1 MTDERREH
9 DRKPRD
15 RPYRER
21 RNDHD
26 GSDRGRERGHGF
38 RGRDR
43 NDNGRRGFRPHDRDQ
58 SDGDRKDF
66 KPRDRGF
73 GDRRDRP
80 YHKDRGHDDRRRPRD
95 GDGLRREFKP
105 RDREDRGPRDRRQHR
120 DGDRPR
126 REYRPRDR
134 DGYGSRDPSR
144 DRRPRTFDRPSDGQS
159 ERTQVCEEKRFKL
172 PSDPQKLLFRGVD
185 CQANGKDDLAMIMYL
200 HGAVLMSKG
209 CENNALSMLR
219 NIGKDGF
226 LEKRSVI
233 EDRCSEDALVEYDYL
248 CYSLDKAYD
257 RSFLDSRY
265 SDGNRHAIYCRVRME
280 EVDGEDP
287 IIDVFASD
295 CGDDDAKVIDGLK
308 LLKRKKDSLKAADN
322 LQRFEDNKRLRQSVH
337 TSFAHAMKGNQ
348 SAVKDLERL
357 SSRFPE
363 AAFFLEYMD
372 NRSKGTE
379 MEWLKEKY
387 PQFKELIISEEYHL
401 NIKDTPFGLFLRA
414 KNLQAKKEDWIPQ
427 MVKAAKAGSDEALD
441 ELIPLMYRP
450 DIKRSVA
457 EVYLARM
464 DLDGLLSLYFD
475 GFEDTMYLEKFCQ
488 SDRSL
493 ILKVGSRLGE
503 KDVEK
508 EMDWYRVNARNGYTE
523 CRNELINRMH
533 DRRYRSKAMI
543 YALHD
548 SGADMEAARL
558 YFELEMEGNDSLPSV
573 KWLRKVCDTDAVKDF
588 VHDHYEEK
596 DDLATFESIFTDD
609 GYRKK
614 SFGRRPFKK
623 KGDKRRR

>member
-1 MTDERREH
+1 MTDERRDYDH
-9 DRKPRD
+9 KPRD
-15 RPYRER
+15 RPYRNRVR
-21 RNDHD
+21 RDDSDGND
-26 GSDRGRERGHGF
+26 RRERGHDRGHGPGM
-38 RGRDR
+38 GRDR
-43 NDNGRRGFRPHDRDQ
+43 NDRDGRRGFRPRERDDNNSESDGRKDFRPRNRDFGGRRRDDGRRDDRSCSRGR
-58 SDGDRKDF
+58 SDGDRGYRS
-66 KPRDRGF
+66 RDGDRRGF
-73 GDRRDRP
+73 GRP
-80 YHKDRGHDDRRRPRD
+80 SY
-95 GDGLRREFKP
+95 
-105 RDREDRGPRDRRQHR
+105 DREDRRSRSFGRASSDDRSTRQRD
-120 DGDRPR
+120 
-126 REYRPRDR
+126 E
-134 DGYGSRDPSR
+134 RDPQE
-144 DRRPRTFDRPSDGQS
+144 DR
-159 ERTQVCEEKRFKL
+159 RFKL

-219 NIGKDGF
+219 NIGKSGF
-226 LEKRSVI
+226 VEKRAAI
-233 EDRCSEDALVEYDYL
+233 ADRCSEDALVEYDYL
-248 CYSLDKAYD
+248 CFTLDNTYD
-257 RSFLDSRY
+257 RSFFDSRY
-265 SDGNRHAIYCRVRME
+265 SDGNKHAIYCKIRLE

-295 CGDDDAKVIDGLK
+295 CDDSDPKVIDGLK
-308 LLKRKKDSLKAADN
+308 LLKRKKDSVRSAEN
-322 LQRFEDNKRLRQSVH
+322 LQRFEDNKRSRQSVH

-414 KNLQAKKEDWIPQ
+414 KNLQAKKEDWIPR
-427 MVKAAKAGSDEALD
+427 MAKAAKAGSDEALE

-475 GFEDTMYLEKFCQ
+475 GFDDTMYLEKFCQ

-503 KDVEK
+503 RDVEK

-533 DRRYRSKAMI
+533 DKRYRSKAMI

-558 YFELEMEGNDSLPSV
+558 YFELEMEGNDTLPSV
-573 KWLRKVCDTDAVKDF
+573 KWLRKVCDKDTVKDF
-588 VHDHYEEK
+588 VHDHYEKKGDME
-596 DDLATFESIFTDD
+596 TFESIFTDD

-614 SFGRRPFKK
+614 SFGHKPFNKK
-623 KGDKRRR
+623 KNDKRRR

>member
-1 MTDERREH
+1 M
-9 DRKPRD
+9 
-15 RPYRER
+15 
-21 RNDHD
+21 
-26 GSDRGRERGHGF
+26 
-38 RGRDR
+38 
-43 NDNGRRGFRPHDRDQ
+43 
-58 SDGDRKDF
+58 
-66 KPRDRGF
+66 
-73 GDRRDRP
+73 
-80 YHKDRGHDDRRRPRD
+80 
-95 GDGLRREFKP
+95 
-105 RDREDRGPRDRRQHR
+105 
-120 DGDRPR
+120 
-126 REYRPRDR
+126 
-134 DGYGSRDPSR
+134 
-144 DRRPRTFDRPSDGQS
+144 
-159 ERTQVCEEKRFKL
+159 
-172 PSDPQKLLFRGVD
+172 D

-219 NIGKDGF
+219 NMGKENF
-226 LEKRSVI
+226 AEKRATLQ
-233 EDRCSEDALVEYDYL
+233 ERCSEDALVEYDYL
-248 CYSLDKAYD
+248 CYTLDRTYD
-257 RSFLDSRY
+257 RSFFDSRY
-265 SDGNRHAIYCRVRME
+265 SDGNRHAIYCKIRLE
-280 EVDGEDP
+280 EVEGEDP
-287 IIDVFASD
+287 VIDIFASD
-295 CGDDDAKVIDGLK
+295 CGDDDPKVIDGLK
-308 LLKRKKDSLKAADN
+308 LLKRKKDSVRAEKN
-322 LQRFEDNKRLRQSVH
+322 LQRFEENKRLRQSVH

-348 SAVKDLERL
+348 SAVRDLQRL
-357 SSRFPE
+357 APRFPE

-379 MEWLKEKY
+379 MSWLKEKY

-427 MVKAAKAGSDEALD
+427 MVKAAKAGSDEALE

-457 EVYLARM
+457 EIYLARM

-475 GFEDTMYLEKFCQ
+475 GFEDTMYLEKYCQ

-503 KDVEK
+503 QSVEK

-533 DRRYRSKAMI
+533 DKRYRSKAMI

-558 YFELEMEGNDSLPSV
+558 YFELEMEGDDSLPSV
-573 KWLRKVCDTDAVKDF
+573 KWLRKVCETDAVKDF

-596 DDLATFESIFTDD
+596 DDLTTFESIFIDD

-614 SFGRRPFKK
+614 SFGHKSFNKRKGRR
-623 KGDKRRR
+623 

>member
-1 MTDERREH
+1 MEKKIGVAIVGYGGMARCWHIKRLKEMPEIFEVVGAFDIDPERNRIFEEDTGIPAFDSMQALLDSGRVDLAIVAVPNDAHKPVCIELLDHKINVICEKPVCLGTDELEEMIAAALETQE
-9 DRKPRD
+9 KL
-15 RPYRER
+15 Y
-21 RNDHD
+21 
-26 GSDRGRERGHGF
+26 
-38 RGRDR
+38 
-43 NDNGRRGFRPHDRDQ
+43 
-58 SDGDRKDF
+58 KA
-66 KPRDRGF
+66 
-73 GDRRDRP
+73 
-80 YHKDRGHDDRRRPRD
+80 
-95 GDGLRREFKP
+95 
-105 RDREDRGPRDRRQHR
+105 
-120 DGDRPR
+120 
-126 REYRPRDR
+126 
-134 DGYGSRDPSR
+134 DP
-144 DRRPRTFDRPSDGQS
+144 
-159 ERTQVCEEKRFKL
+159 
-172 PSDPQKLLFRGVD
+172 
-185 CQANGKDDLAMIMYL
+185 
-200 HGAVLMSKG
+200 
-209 CENNALSMLR
+209 
-219 NIGKDGF
+219 
-226 LEKRSVI
+226 
-233 EDRCSEDALVEYDYL
+233 
-248 CYSLDKAYD
+248 
-257 RSFLDSRY
+257 
-265 SDGNRHAIYCRVRME
+265 
-280 EVDGEDP
+280 
-287 IIDVFASD
+287 
-295 CGDDDAKVIDGLK
+295 KVIDGLK
-308 LLKRKKDSLKAADN
+308 LLKRKKDSVRSAEN
-322 LQRFEDNKRLRQSVH
+322 LQRFEDNKRSRQSVH

-414 KNLQAKKEDWIPQ
+414 KNLQAKREDWIPQ
-427 MVKAAKAGSDEALD
+427 MAKAAKAGSDEALE

-475 GFEDTMYLEKFCQ
+475 GFDDTMYLEKFCQ

-503 KDVEK
+503 RDVEK

-533 DRRYRSKAMI
+533 DKRYRSKAMI

-558 YFELEMEGNDSLPSV
+558 YFELEMEGNDTLPSV
-573 KWLRKVCDTDAVKDF
+573 KWLRKVCDKDTVKDF
-588 VHDHYEEK
+588 VHNHYEEK
-596 DDLATFESIFTDD
+596 GDMETFESIFTDD

-614 SFGRRPFKK
+614 SFGHKPFNKK
-623 KGDKRRR
+623 KNDKRRR